1 MNDSHREL
9 TALALLNEIARVA
22 TEGLALRPMLQRICE
37 RLVESFDWDHAG
49 FALVDL
55 ERHRIVAEA
64 VASRIDLE
72 IAVGDWRPIGSG
84 IVGLVA
90 ASGRP
95 IAIDDVESHP
105 EYVPVAKGVRTEVC
119 LPVRSGGQ
127 TVAVL
132 NLEDR
137 RVRDLAVEFPLLE
150 AVARQIEG
158 AIANARLHEE
168 VSRRAEQFELVYELM
183 HAALDAE
190 EIEPVLGLVV
200 ERLRRR
206 FDFLMVSVY
215 LLDPYT
221 SRLEQKGIAT
231 RVPVPVEPVP
241 ALSIGRG
248 ITGRALQLQR
258 AQLVVDVRSDP
269 GYVMLF
275 EQTRAELAIPILFRG
290 RSLGVF
296 NFENDGPQVFTQE
309 TVSLLNL
316 LCEQLAGVV
325 HLSSLN
331 RKLSETTD
339 ELEQSNRRL
348 SEMNRTLVELSTV
361 DALTGLAN
369 RRQFDRLLDLEWRR
383 AIRAGLPLALLLVDI
398 DFFKRYNDTY
408 GHLRGDAAL
417 AEVAKA
423 IAGAFSRAG
432 DVVARYGGEE
442 FTALL
447 PSTGLEAALELAEQA
462 RVRVEA
468 RGIPHAAGEA
478 GRPLTVSLGVVSVI
492 PDGQSPPTALVEA
505 ADRALYAA
513 KAAGRNCIRVADDG

>member
-1 MNDSHREL
+1 MTDGDRES
-9 TALALLNEIARVA
+9 TALSLLNEIARVA
-22 TEGLALRPMLQRICE
+22 TEGLELRPLLQGICD
-37 RLVESFDWDHAG
+37 RLVTSFDWDHAG
-49 FALVDL
+49 FALVDH
-55 ERHRIVAEA
+55 ERNRIVAEA
-64 VASRIDLE
+64 IASRIDVD

-105 EYVPVAKGVRTEVC
+105 EYVPVARGVRTEVC

-132 NLEDR
+132 NFEDR
-137 RVRDLAVEFPLLE
+137 RVRDLAAEFPLLD
-150 AVARQIEG
+150 AVARQVEG

-168 VSRRAEQFELVYELM
+168 VARRAEQFELVSELM

-190 EIEPVLGLVV
+190 ELEPVLGLVV
-200 ERLRRR
+200 DRLRRR
-206 FDFLMVSVY
+206 FDFLMVSIY
-215 LLDPYT
+215 LLDPFT
-221 SRLEQKGIAT
+221 SRLELKGMAT
-231 RVPVPVEPVP
+231 RVAAPAAPIP

-248 ITGRALQLQR
+248 ITGRSLQLQR

-269 GYVMLF
+269 GYVPLF
-275 EQTRAELAIPILFRG
+275 DETRAELAIPILFRG

-296 NFENDGPQVFTQE
+296 NFENDRPQVFTQE
-309 TVSLLNL
+309 AVSLLQL
-316 LCEQLAGVV
+316 VCDQLAGVV
-325 HLSSLN
+325 HLATLN

-348 SEMNRTLVELSTV
+348 SEMNRALVELSTI
-361 DALTGLAN
+361 DSLTGLAN
-369 RRQFDRLLDLEWRR
+369 RRQFDRMLDLEWRR
-383 AIRAGLPLALLLVDI
+383 AIRAGTPLSLLLADI

-423 IAGAFSRAG
+423 LAGSFSRAG
-432 DVVARYGGEE
+432 DVVARFGGEE
-442 FTALL
+442 FAALL
-447 PSTGLEAALELAEQA
+447 PATALEAAMELAEQA

-468 RGIPHAAGEA
+468 RGIPHAGAEG
-478 GRPLTVSLGVVSVI
+478 GRPLTVSLGVTTLV
-492 PDGQSPPTALVEA
+492 PDVQASPTTLLEA
-505 ADRALYAA
+505 ADGALYAA
-513 KAAGRNCIRVADDG
+513 KAAGRNCLRVGAG